1 MELPNNTEFLK
12 NVILPR
18 VQEIQRDVVGKSEFL
33 TVDVDI
39 NVGCVLISVT
49 TTLYSGGK
57 IFESKS
63 FGFHACC
70 EISELEEEY
79 SKLIGYVKR
88 NA

>member
-1 MELPNNTEFLK
+1 MELPNNVVFLREE
-12 NVILPR
+12 ILPR

-39 NVGCVLISVT
+39 NVGCKLISAC
-49 TTLYSGGK
+49 TTLYYNGS
-57 IFESKS
+57 ILESKS

-70 EISELEEEY
+70 EVWELEEEY
-79 SKLIGYVKR
+79 QRLADYVKR

>member
-39 NVGCVLISVT
+39 NVGCKLISAC
-49 TTLYSGGK
+49 TTLYSGDK
-57 IFESKS
+57 IFESKN

-70 EISELEEEY
+70 EVPELEKEY
-79 SKLIGYVKR
+79 SRLVDYVKR